1 MKFCLESFLQERWKQ
16 FPSATESL
24 STPDEKKTLG
34 KYSKCGK
41 GGISDA
47 DIPAC
52 SSCLPRAARPACCF
66 SSSQFSFVLFSAC
79 CSSPC
84 RSLFLWD
91 CCYLSFTLCLD
102 SRDCFPQPP
111 LFAFAIIQLCLV
123 PSVVISSGLSSSF
136 PAEGRSMLGL
146 VINSPRSFSG
156 HLFKNW
162 SLALCAG
169 RKIMRQHV
177 GFFFSLKT
185 FGHKYKGVI
194 FIIII
199 VVVILLQ
206 KYSSSQALSWCWWE
220 WKEQNTQVCKMTW
233 KPKFP
238 AVKSL
243 IVSSLPSWDKDHVEF
258 IAKDPRSKGAEIKQS
273 PQVTSELF
281 VSTDSF
287 EREAAHGCW
296 NFHGSGSFQ
305 LQLLCSYGTALPD
318 NSSMDWHP
326 SPAAAPFQT
335 HCWLSRVCFP
345 LSGLTETPNKLNY
358 FSQSHNFLLEVNS
371 AIPAL
376 WEIVILMDLAL
387 IKGTFPL
394 WWELCPWLAQQFSSC
409 QPWSSKHTSSC
420 LGCFGFPPSACSMD
434 INWQENIVNRFYMSG
449 RKTIYNEWG
458 IEGERIFLLRSTV
471 NFALPASG
479 LLWAPSERCHKMPL
493 ASKPHA
499 VSYHWEIK

>member
-16 FPSATESL
+16 FPSTSESL
-24 STPDEKKTLG
+24 STPAEKKTLG
-34 KYSKCGK
+34 IYSKCGK

-79 CSSPC
+79 CISPC

-111 LFAFAIIQLCLV
+111 LFAFAIIQLCLS

-169 RKIMRQHV
+169 RKIMRQNV

-185 FGHKYKGVI
+185 FGLKYKGVI

-287 EREAAHGCW
+287 KEKLHMDAEIFMDLGVFSSSCFAPIALHSLIIPAW
-296 NFHGSGSFQ
+296 IDTPH
-305 LQLLCSYGTALPD
+305 QLLPHSIPTADYPEFVFH
-318 NSSMDWHP
+318 SVGSQKP
-326 SPAAAPFQT
+326 PIKQIIF
-335 HCWLSRVCFP
+335 LS
-345 LSGLTETPNKLNY
+345 LTT
-358 FSQSHNFLLEVNS
+358 
-371 AIPAL
+371 
-376 WEIVILMDLAL
+376 
-387 IKGTFPL
+387 
-394 WWELCPWLAQQFSSC
+394 FSSRWTVLS
-409 QPWSSKHTSSC
+409 QH
-420 LGCFGFPPSACSMD
+420 
-434 INWQENIVNRFYMSG
+434 SG
-449 RKTIYNEWG
+449 R
-458 IEGERIFLLRSTV
+458 LS
-471 NFALPASG
+471 S
-479 LLWAPSERCHKMPL
+479 LWIWL
-493 ASKPHA
+493 
-499 VSYHWEIK
+499 